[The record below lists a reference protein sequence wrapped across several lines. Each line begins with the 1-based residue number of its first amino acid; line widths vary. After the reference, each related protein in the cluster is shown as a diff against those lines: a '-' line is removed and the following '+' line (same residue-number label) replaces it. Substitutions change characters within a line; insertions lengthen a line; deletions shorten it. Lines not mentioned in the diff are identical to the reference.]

1 MVAVPEGEFK
11 TPSISLV
18 IFGAGSMRRVAEKVD
33 EAGTRRA
40 LIVTV
45 APLAE
50 ETDLV
55 EKLKG
60 VLGSRCAGVF
70 SGVLQ
75 HVPRQCVLDGVDA
88 AREAGADILISLGGS
103 SAVDAAKAINLMLTE
118 TEKMDSFFAHLD
130 DPAAAKPSFDN
141 PKLPIIAIPTTLS
154 AGEFSSVAGITDL
167 QRKRKIGFT
176 DIKITPSVI
185 VLDPEATVYTGQELW
200 ASTGLKVFSDCFEE
214 FCSPYRQPFVDAL
227 LLHAVRIIERHI
239 ISSIAEPLDLG
250 CRAMLQHAAW
260 MSMFGKDATSLG
272 IVASL
277 RHQIGGGYN
286 VPHGVASSI
295 IFPYA
300 VAFNRPVIDERLAAM
315 AGAMNLPGESVSAAA
330 SAAINRVSEL
340 IEQAGLPKRLR
351 DVGVPKDG
359 LPIIAGAAM
368 KDHHI
373 VNNPKKIE
381 SEKDLL
387 GILEQAW

>member
-18 IFGAGSMRRVAEKVD
+18 IFGTGSVRRVAEKVD
-33 EAGTRRA
+33 ETGAERA

-45 APLAE
+45 SPLAT

-55 EKLKG
+55 ERVKD
-60 VLGSRCAGVF
+60 VLGSRCVGVF

-75 HVPRQCVLDGVDA
+75 HVPHQCVLDGA
-88 AREAGADILISLGGS
+88 RMAREVGADILVSIGGS
-103 SAVDAAKAINLMLTE
+103 SASDAAKAINLMLTE
-118 TEKMDSFFAHLD
+118 TEQMDSFFAKLD
-130 DPAAAKPSFDN
+130 SPDAVKPQFKN

-154 AGEFSSVAGITDL
+154 AGEFSSVAGITDI
-167 QRKRKIGFT
+167 QRRRKIGFT
-176 DIKITPSVI
+176 DTKLTPRVI
-185 VLDPEATVYTGQELW
+185 ILDPEATVYTGRELW

-214 FCSPYRQPFVDAL
+214 FCSPWRQPFVDAML
-227 LLHAVRIIERHI
+227 LYAVRLIERNI

-277 RHQIGGGYN
+277 RHQIGGGFN
-286 VPHGVASSI
+286 VAHGVASSI

-300 VAFNRPVIDERLAAM
+300 INFNRPVVDERLAAM
-315 AGAMNLPGESVSAAA
+315 AEAMNLPGDNVSDAA
-330 SAAINRVSEL
+330 SAAINRVGEL
-340 IEQAGLPKRLR
+340 IEQAGLPQRLR
-351 DVGVPKDG
+351 DVGVPRDG
-359 LPIIAGAAM
+359 LPVIASAAM

-373 VNNPKKIE
+373 ANNPKKIE
-381 SEKDLL
+381 SAEQLL